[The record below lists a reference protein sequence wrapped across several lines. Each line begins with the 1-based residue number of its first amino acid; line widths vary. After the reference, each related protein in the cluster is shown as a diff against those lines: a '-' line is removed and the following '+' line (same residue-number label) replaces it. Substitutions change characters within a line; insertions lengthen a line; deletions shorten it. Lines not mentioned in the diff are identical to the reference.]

1 MPGSSLPRVLAHGRE
16 DGPWCGLA
24 AAAAIVVFPVVL
36 LQDQSAA
43 GPGHSREHRA
53 EPGSP
58 SQHNPDSTDD
68 GANCQYRDV
77 GLGQVTTELGTV
89 L

>member
-1 MPGSSLPRVLAHGRE
+1 MVEAEGGF
-16 DGPWCGLA
+16 W
-24 AAAAIVVFPVVL
+24 VVS

-43 GPGHSREHRA
+43 APGHSGEHGA

-58 SQHNPDSTDD
+58 SQRDPDSTDN
-68 GANCQYRDV
+68 GRNCQYRDV
-77 GLGQVTTELGTV
+77 GLGQVTTELRTV